1 MADAADPMANAFT
14 LEIATPE
21 RLLLHEHALDA
32 EIPAAGGMVGILKG
46 HAPLLSALGIGTL
59 KYTKV
64 DGSAHTVV
72 ISGGYLEVSNDHVRV
87 LADRAEAANEI
98 DVTRAETAWK
108 RANERISNPLPG
120 MDVARALNS
129 LKRAQARLDAAKGPR

>member
-1 MADAADPMANAFT
+1 MDNAFT

-21 RLLLHEHALDA
+21 RLLLREHVVDA
-32 EIPAAGGMVGILKG
+32 EIPAAGGMIGILKG
-46 HAPLLSALGIGTL
+46 HAPLLGTL
-59 KYTKV
+59 GVGTLTYTKP
-64 DGSAHTVV
+64 GGTKHSVV
-72 ISGGYLEVSNDHVRV
+72 ISGGYLEVSNDYARV

-98 DVTRAETAWK
+98 DVARAEAAWK

-129 LKRAQARLDAAKGPR
+129 LKRAQARLDAAKSAGR